1 MSVCYRIKCGFE
13 ARFGYNSQFVN
24 AYRVLH
30 CDKGILLDRMGSKRD
45 KDGWL
50 NMDAVREDGESIS
63 AQYTAEWL

>member
-13 ARFGYNSQFVN
+13 ARFGYNLQFVN